1 MRYIETWARIRHPCP
16 FCEFSERFPE
26 AEMTLWTS
34 PLTDLFQVTLPP
46 DYRVEDLMEVGKELI
61 KYTEAFH
68 EANSVLF
75 ITHQPYIEQID
86 SVMALAD
93 ETDCMLVPP
102 MTFHQ
107 GWETHRLVAR
117 SQDNVRRFVNE
128 VAKRGQIEVLSLKSL
143 DHLDLMN
150 DMGVVPGHLM
160 EGLTD
165 KQAYALTVAY
175 ETGLFD
181 VPARVKMD
189 KVAERVGLS
198 RSTFGEHLRK
208 AEHEVLQNLYPFLK
222 LRCCREGDPFCGGES
237 EKVRNEKSKG

>member
-1 MRYIETWARIRHPCP
+1 MRYIETWVRVKHPCP

-34 PLTDLFQVTLPP
+34 PLADLLQVSMPF
-46 DYRVEDLMEVGKELI
+46 DYRVEDMLKEGKALL
-61 KYTEAFH
+61 KYTEAYH
-68 EANSVLF
+68 DASSVLL
-75 ITHQPYIEQID
+75 ITHQPFIEQMD

-93 ETDCMLVPP
+93 ENDCMLVPP

-117 SQDNVRRFVNE
+117 SQENVRRFVNE
-128 VAKRGQIEVLSLKSL
+128 VTKHGQIEVLSLRSL

-165 KQAYALTVAY
+165 KQAYSLTVAY
-175 ETGLFD
+175 ESGLFD

-189 KVAERVGLS
+189 KVAEGMGLS

-208 AEHEVLQNLYPFLK
+208 AEHEVLRSLYPFLK
-222 LRCCREGDPFCGGES
+222 LRCCRDGDPFCGCQP
-237 EKVRNEKSKG
+237 EKDA